1 MWDFDLMAAVR
12 AIEKSMAYALYRL
25 MLCFGAALGYLLATL
40 AGAGTLVGFGSLA
53 KNALALGP
61 LGALIGFA
69 LFAWLMFKI
78 RPTWLNVV
86 NVPQLALL
94 ADQTR
99 GVSLPSGKAQVDHA
113 KRRQAESFPSTR
125 RKLFELDEAVRQT
138 QADMAALHPCPK
150 LPADRP
156 AISNLAM
163 NLVRRL
169 SALNDQTLLAWH
181 LYTGSDNP
189 WRSAAKGLAVQEQHF
204 AAMIRNRLVAT
215 VFAWL
220 GLLAAYPLFLAGIE
234 ILIDDIPI
242 NFSFWPKVFAGVFAW
257 AVKAAFFDAIAEA
270 AMMQVFIPW
279 AEQEPGTS
287 AEETLARRSAS
298 YREILQKAGELA
310 EPS

>member
-25 MLCFGAALGYLLATL
+25 ILCFGAALGYLLATL

-61 LGALIGFA
+61 LGALVGFA

-78 RPTWLNVV
+78 RPTWLNIVHI
-86 NVPQLALL
+86 PQLALL

-125 RKLFELDEAVRQT
+125 KLFELDEAMRQT
-138 QADMAALHPCPK
+138 QADIADLHPCPK

-189 WRSAAKGLAVQEQHF
+189 WRSVARGLAVQEQHF
-204 AAMIRNRLVAT
+204 AAMTRNRLAAT

-220 GLLAAYPLFLAGIE
+220 GLVAAYPLFLAGIE
-234 ILIDDIPI
+234 MLIDDIPI

-270 AMMQVFIPW
+270 AMMQVFFPW
-279 AEQEPGTS
+279 AEQEPDAS
-287 AEETLARRSAS
+287 AEETLARHSAS
-298 YREILQKAGELA
+298 YRDILRKADEQPE
-310 EPS
+310 EP

>member
-61 LGALIGFA
+61 LGALVGFA

-78 RPTWLNVV
+78 RPTWLNIVHI
-86 NVPQLALL
+86 PQLALL

-125 RKLFELDEAVRQT
+125 KLFELDEAMRQT
-138 QADMAALHPCPK
+138 QADMADLHPCPK

-156 AISNLAM
+156 TISNLAM

-189 WRSAAKGLAVQEQHF
+189 WRSVARGLAVQKQHF
-204 AAMIRNRLVAT
+204 AAMTRNRLAAT

-220 GLLAAYPLFLAGIE
+220 GLVAAYPLFLAGIE
-234 ILIDDIPI
+234 MLIDDIPI

-270 AMMQVFIPW
+270 AMMQVFFTW
-279 AEQEPGTS
+279 AEQEPDAS
-287 AEETLARRSAS
+287 AEETLARHSAS
-298 YREILQKAGELA
+298 YRDILRKADDQPEV
-310 EPS
+310 P

>member
-25 MLCFGAALGYLLATL
+25 MLCFGAALGYVMATL

-61 LGALIGFA
+61 LGALVGFA

-78 RPTWLNVV
+78 RPTWLNVIHI
-86 NVPQLALL
+86 PQLALL

-113 KRRQAESFPSTR
+113 KRRQTESFPST
-125 RKLFELDEAVRQT
+125 RKLFELDEAMRQT
-138 QADMAALHPCPK
+138 QADMADLHPCPK

-189 WRSAAKGLAVQEQHF
+189 WRSVARGLAVQEQHF
-204 AAMIRNRLVAT
+204 AAMTRNRLAAT

-220 GLLAAYPLFLAGIE
+220 GLVAAYPLFLAGIE
-234 ILIDDIPI
+234 MLIDDIPI

-270 AMMQVFIPW
+270 AMMQVFFPW
-279 AEQEPGTS
+279 AEQEADAS
-287 AEETLARRSAS
+287 AEETLARHSAS
-298 YREILQKAGELA
+298 YREILRKVGEQPE
-310 EPS
+310 EP

>member
-1 MWDFDLMAAVR
+1 MWDFELMAAVR

-61 LGALIGFA
+61 LGALVGFA

-78 RPTWLNVV
+78 RPTWLNIVHI
-86 NVPQLALL
+86 PQLALL

-99 GVSLPSGKAQVDHA
+99 GISLPSGKAQVDHA
-113 KRRQAESFPSTR
+113 KRRQTESFPST
-125 RKLFELDEAVRQT
+125 RKLFELDEAMRQT
-138 QADMAALHPCPK
+138 QADMADLHPCPK
-150 LPADRP
+150 LPSDRP

-189 WRSAAKGLAVQEQHF
+189 WRSVAKGLAVQEQHF
-204 AAMIRNRLVAT
+204 AAMTRNRLAAT

-220 GLLAAYPLFLAGIE
+220 GLVAAYPLFLAGIE
-234 ILIDDIPI
+234 MLIDDIPI

-270 AMMQVFIPW
+270 AMMQVFFPW
-279 AEQEPGTS
+279 AEQEPDAS
-287 AEETLARRSAS
+287 AVETLARHSAS
-298 YREILQKAGELA
+298 YREILRKAGEQPD
-310 EPS
+310 EP

>member
-25 MLCFGAALGYLLATL
+25 ILCFGAALGYLLATL

-61 LGALIGFA
+61 LGALVGFA

-78 RPTWLNVV
+78 RPTWLNIVHI
-86 NVPQLALL
+86 PQLALL

-125 RKLFELDEAVRQT
+125 KLFELDEAMRQT
-138 QADMAALHPCPK
+138 QADMADLHPCPK

-189 WRSAAKGLAVQEQHF
+189 WRSVVRGLAVQEQHF
-204 AAMIRNRLVAT
+204 AAMARNRLAAT

-220 GLLAAYPLFLAGIE
+220 GLVAAYPLFLAGIE
-234 ILIDDIPI
+234 MLIDDIPI

-270 AMMQVFIPW
+270 AMMQVFFPW
-279 AEQEPGTS
+279 AEQEADAS
-287 AEETLARRSAS
+287 AEETLARHSTS
-298 YREILQKAGELA
+298 YRDILRKADEQPE
-310 EPS
+310 EP

>member
-61 LGALIGFA
+61 LGALVGFA

-86 NVPQLALL
+86 HIPQLALL

-125 RKLFELDEAVRQT
+125 KLFELDEAMRQT
-138 QADMAALHPCPK
+138 QADMADLHPCPK

-189 WRSAAKGLAVQEQHF
+189 WRSAARGLALQEQHF
-204 AAMIRNRLVAT
+204 AAMTRNRLAAT

-220 GLLAAYPLFLAGIE
+220 GLVAAYPLFLAGIE
-234 ILIDDIPI
+234 MLIDDIPI

-270 AMMQVFIPW
+270 AMMQVFFPW
-279 AEQEPGTS
+279 AEQEPDTS
-287 AEETLARRSAS
+287 AEETLARHSAS
-298 YREILQKAGELA
+298 YREILQKAGEQPE
-310 EPS
+310 EP

>member
-25 MLCFGAALGYLLATL
+25 ILCFGAALGYLLATL

-61 LGALIGFA
+61 LGALVGFA

-78 RPTWLNVV
+78 RPTWLNIVHI
-86 NVPQLALL
+86 PQLALL

-125 RKLFELDEAVRQT
+125 KLFELDEAMRQT
-138 QADMAALHPCPK
+138 QADIADLHPCPK

-189 WRSAAKGLAVQEQHF
+189 WRSVAKGLAVQEQHF
-204 AAMIRNRLVAT
+204 AAMTRNRLAAT

-220 GLLAAYPLFLAGIE
+220 GLVAAYPLFLAGIE
-234 ILIDDIPI
+234 MLIDDIPM

-270 AMMQVFIPW
+270 AMMQVFFPW
-279 AEQEPGTS
+279 AEQEPDAS
-287 AEETLARRSAS
+287 AEESLARHSAS
-298 YREILQKAGELA
+298 YRDILRKADEQP
-310 EPS
+310 EVP

>member
-25 MLCFGAALGYLLATL
+25 ILCFGAALGYLLATL

-61 LGALIGFA
+61 LGALVGFA

-78 RPTWLNVV
+78 RPTWLNIVHI
-86 NVPQLALL
+86 PQLALL
-94 ADQTR
+94 ADQTQ
-99 GVSLPSGKAQVDHA
+99 GVSLPTGKAQVDHA

-125 RKLFELDEAVRQT
+125 KLFELDEAMRQT
-138 QADMAALHPCPK
+138 QADMADLHPCPK

-156 AISNLAM
+156 AISNLAT

-181 LYTGSDNP
+181 LYNGSDNP
-189 WRSAAKGLAVQEQHF
+189 WRSAATSLAVQEQHF
-204 AAMIRNRLVAT
+204 AAMTRNRLAAT

-220 GLLAAYPLFLAGIE
+220 GLVAAYPLFLAGIE
-234 ILIDDIPI
+234 MLIDDIPI

-270 AMMQVFIPW
+270 AMMQVFFPW
-279 AEQEPGTS
+279 AEQEPDAST
-287 AEETLARRSAS
+287 EETLARHSAS
-298 YREILQKAGELA
+298 YREILQKAGEQPE
-310 EPS
+310 EP

>member
-61 LGALIGFA
+61 LGALVGFA

-78 RPTWLNVV
+78 RPTWLNIVHI
-86 NVPQLALL
+86 PQLALL

-125 RKLFELDEAVRQT
+125 KLFELDEAMRQT
-138 QADMAALHPCPK
+138 QADMADLHPCPK

-156 AISNLAM
+156 AISNMAM

-189 WRSAAKGLAVQEQHF
+189 WRSVARGLAVQEQHF
-204 AAMIRNRLVAT
+204 AAMTRNRLAAT

-220 GLLAAYPLFLAGIE
+220 GLVAAYPLFLAGIE
-234 ILIDDIPI
+234 MLIDDIPI

-270 AMMQVFIPW
+270 AMMQVFFPW
-279 AEQEPGTS
+279 AEQEPDAS
-287 AEETLARRSAS
+287 AEESLARHSAS
-298 YREILQKAGELA
+298 YRDILRKADEQP
-310 EPS
+310 EVP